1 MGASGARMSRSGCRW
16 LLGERSVGAAVV
28 HVVGPGYLAY
38 IPGGLYPAG
47 LADLIAG
54 VVDRYTGVRLA
65 VPALVQLKSQRAR
78 LVARVD
84 GLPPAWRRDHGRG
97 CCKSC

>member
-1 MGASGARMSRSGCRW
+1 MGASGARMSRSSCRW
-16 LLGERSVGAAVV
+16 RLGERSVGAAFV

-38 IPGGLYPAG
+38 ILGGGLYPAG

-65 VPALVQLKSQRAR
+65 VPVFVQLKGQRAR
-78 LVARVD
+78 LGCASGWTSGRVEARPWARA
-84 GLPPAWRRDHGRG
+84 L
-97 CCKSC
+97 

>member
-1 MGASGARMSRSGCRW
+1 M
-16 LLGERSVGAAVV
+16 GERSVGAAFV

-38 IPGGLYPAG
+38 IPGGGLYPAG

-65 VPALVQLKSQRAR
+65 APALGQLKGQRAR
-78 LVARVD
+78 LAARVD
-84 GLPPAWRRDHGRG
+84 GLPAARRCGQWARLL
-97 CCKSC
+97 